1 MTGVENPDVRA
12 PVRPLRIGLTG
23 GIGSGKSTVA
33 RLFVGLGIAVI
44 DADEIAHRL
53 MSPGGSAVSAI
64 LRQFGAD
71 LSADGG
77 IDRRRLG
84 RIVFEQPQ
92 QRQRLEALLH
102 PMIRIE
108 MERAARN
115 AQTPYCVLVI
125 PLLVEAGQ
133 RDLVDRVL
141 VVDTDEET
149 QIARVRDRDRR
160 DAAEIQ
166 AILAAQAGRTQRLA
180 AADEVVN
187 NRGDLRELRRQV
199 EALHQRYLVLAAAA
213 AAPDSG

>member
-33 RLFVGLGIAVI
+33 RLFGELGIAVI

-53 MSPGGSAVSAI
+53 MSPGGTAVSAI
-64 LRQFGAD
+64 LRHFGSD
-71 LSADGG
+71 LATDTG

-84 RIVFEQPQ
+84 RIVFGQPR

-102 PMIRIE
+102 PMIRVE
-108 MERAARN
+108 MERAAQT

-133 RDLVDRVL
+133 RDFVDRVL

-149 QIARVRDRDRR
+149 QFARIRGRDQRND
-160 DAAEIQ
+160 AEIR
-166 AILAAQAGRTQRLA
+166 AILAAQAGRVQRLA
-180 AADEVVN
+180 AADDVIN
-187 NRGDLRELRRQV
+187 NRGDLSELGRQV
-199 EALHQRYLVLAAAA
+199 GALHQRYLALAAAA
-213 AAPDSG
+213 SHRD